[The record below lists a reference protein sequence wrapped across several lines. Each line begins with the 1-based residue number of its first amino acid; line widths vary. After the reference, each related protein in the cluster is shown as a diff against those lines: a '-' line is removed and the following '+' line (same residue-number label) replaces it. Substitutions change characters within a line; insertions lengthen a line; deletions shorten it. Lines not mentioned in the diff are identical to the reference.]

1 MSGREGSMVFQVLK
15 SFVEPFQGWHST
27 PVDRTSIPEC
37 LEGDG
42 RPLVGT
48 RWSSSDDR
56 REPAGSSLDLDRYSM
71 DALKDHDRLLV

>member
-1 MSGREGSMVFQVLK
+1 MAFQVQK
-15 SFVEPFQGWHST
+15 SFVEPFQGRRST

-37 LEGDG
+37 WKGDG

-56 REPAGSSLDLDRYSM
+56 REPAGSSLDLDEHSM
-71 DALKDHDRLLV
+71 DALKDHDRLCA